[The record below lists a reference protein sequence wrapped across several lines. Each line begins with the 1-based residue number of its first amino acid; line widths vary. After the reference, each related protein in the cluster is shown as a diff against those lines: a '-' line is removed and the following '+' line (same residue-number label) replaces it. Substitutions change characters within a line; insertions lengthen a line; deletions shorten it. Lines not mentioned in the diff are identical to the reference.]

1 MNNQL
6 KIGRRNYGLCDFLPV
21 LGADY
26 VKVGSE
32 NMRIM

>member
-21 LGADY
+21 LGADN
-26 VKVGSE
+26 VK
-32 NMRIM
+32 NML